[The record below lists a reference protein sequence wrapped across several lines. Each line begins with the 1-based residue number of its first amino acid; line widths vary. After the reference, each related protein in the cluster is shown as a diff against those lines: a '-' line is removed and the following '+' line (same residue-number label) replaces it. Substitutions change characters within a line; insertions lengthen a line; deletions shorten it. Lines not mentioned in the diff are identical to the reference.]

1 MMLLQIQNLHSE
13 SSKIR
18 FEATNTLQ
26 TYETYAHKSG
36 RGDISSKT
44 SPYNHIPNSGREGVD
59 TYKATRQLIAAGES
73 IMQQNRSALDRMP
86 RSGPYEP
93 TKYI

>member
-1 MMLLQIQNLHSE
+1 M
-13 SSKIR
+13 
-18 FEATNTLQ
+18 
-26 TYETYAHKSG
+26 
-36 RGDISSKT
+36 
-44 SPYNHIPNSGREGVD
+44 D